1 VDTLLSCESRR
12 SDDSTFEQLPHT
24 GHGRSINRLGGDRE
38 VNRTTTQQ
46 VQFEFSMA
54 DTAGETAR
62 RLDLDSYAI
71 FDTPPEKCYDAITQ
85 LAAEYCDAAACIL
98 SFADKT
104 RVWTKSHYGPTV
116 RELPRENSIFEMV
129 IDAAGPVEL
138 RDLDSH
144 PAFQRNHLH
153 MRQMHFVS
161 FAAVPVFSAEGR
173 ILGMLA
179 VFHQR
184 TDATFSEQQMER
196 LVSMAGMVSTQ
207 MELQKVRRCGAWMT
221 TSSYPGPALNDQW
234 PTSDDL
240 LRAVDRR
247 EFQLYYQPEV
257 DLVTRRII
265 GVEALIRWIHP
276 TRGLIPPMDFIPQA
290 EESGIIL
297 PIGDWG
303 MAEAC
308 RQIQEWNQL
317 DPRNG
322 SLRVFV
328 NLSAL
333 QFSRSGLAD
342 HVESLLVQSGTPS
355 HQLGLELTESA
366 LMTNMST
373 ALNVLGDLRSLGVSL
388 LMDDFGTGYSSLS
401 YLNSFPFDVL
411 KIDRSF
417 VGRMTEGEQP
427 LQIVRTI
434 IELARV
440 LNMGVVAE
448 GIETCEQYR
457 LLRQM
462 GCRFGQGFL
471 FARPVTATAMTD
483 LLQLPGRILP
493 DREGPPSLSV
503 LRSV

>member
-1 VDTLLSCESRR
+1 MNGAAL
-12 SDDSTFEQLPHT
+12 
-24 GHGRSINRLGGDRE
+24 
-38 VNRTTTQQ
+38 QQ
-46 VQFEFSMA
+46 AHFAGWPA
-54 DTAGETAR
+54 DTAGEIAR
-62 RLDLDSYAI
+62 CLDLGSYAI
-71 FDTPPEKCYDAITQ
+71 LDTPPEACYDAITQ
-85 LAAEYCDAAACIL
+85 LAAEYCGAAACTL
-98 SFADKT
+98 NFADKT
-104 RVWTKSHYGPTV
+104 RVWTKSHFGPCV

-129 IDAAGPVEL
+129 VAAAGPVVVSDL
-138 RDLDSH
+138 RQH
-144 PAFQRNHLH
+144 PGFQRNRLHL
-153 MRQMHFVS
+153 RQMHFVS

-179 VFHQR
+179 VFHQSA
-184 TDATFSEQQMER
+184 DAAFTGLQVER
-196 LVSMAGMVSTQ
+196 LVSMAGMISTQ
-207 MELQKVRRCGAWMT
+207 MELQKIRRCGAWIT
-221 TSSYPGPALNDQW
+221 APSTFGSSLNEEW

-240 LRAVDRR
+240 LSAVDRR

-257 DLVTRRII
+257 DLVTRRIV
-265 GVEALIRWIHP
+265 GVEALIRWLHP

-303 MAEAC
+303 VAEAC

-333 QFSRSGLAD
+333 QFSRTGLAD
-342 HVESLLVQSGTPS
+342 HVESLLVQSGTPA

-373 ALNVLGDLRSLGVSL
+373 ALDVLSDLRSLGVSL

-401 YLNSFPFDVL
+401 YLHSFPFDVL

-440 LNMGVVAE
+440 LNMSVVAE
-448 GIETCEQYR
+448 GIETTEQYR

-462 GCRFGQGFL
+462 GCRHGQGFL
-471 FARPVTATAMTD
+471 FARPITAAAMTS

-503 LRSV
+503 LRTA